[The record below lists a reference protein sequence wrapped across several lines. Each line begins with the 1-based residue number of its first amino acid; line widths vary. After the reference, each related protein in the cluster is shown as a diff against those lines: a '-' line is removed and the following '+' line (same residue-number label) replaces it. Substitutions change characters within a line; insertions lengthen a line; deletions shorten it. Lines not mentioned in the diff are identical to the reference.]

1 MGQKLEVNVGSRRL
15 RVQVGNHSEDA
26 LNAAAERANEV
37 LGRLLAASKG
47 SRDSGPTSTQLVQAL
62 FTICLTYE
70 NHRGEARKMFEEASG
85 ELVSVRRQLEELI
98 TNSGGVVSSSSD
110 SSFNHTIESITSLKF
125 CDEE

>member
-98 TNSGGVVSSSSD
+98 TNSGGP
-110 SSFNHTIESITSLKF
+110 I
-125 CDEE
+125 